1 MISEKTAE
9 YWIEGA
15 KKLKKEFPNKILVG
29 SLMATYNEA
38 DWRELTRMCK
48 DAKFDFIEVN
58 LSCPH
63 GMTELGMGR
72 ACGEDPVMVEN
83 ITKWVAE
90 ETDLPVIVKL
100 TPNYTDTYKIA

>member
-1 MISEKTAE
+1 MCQ
-9 YWIEGA
+9 
-15 KKLKKEFPNKILVG
+15 
-29 SLMATYNEA
+29 YNEK

-48 DAKFDFIEVN
+48 DTPFDFIEIN

-83 ITKWVAE
+83 ITRWVSQ
-90 ETDLPVIVKL
+90 ETHLPVIVKL
-100 TPNYTDTYKIA
+100 TPNYTDTWKIAEASKIGGAKAVTLTNTFPTLMDLGP